1 MILGTLLEMLG
12 IGLVL
17 PVITLLTKPEL
28 VTQSPMYARV
38 AGHLGNPDQQTLV
51 AGIML
56 VLVVVYLAKN
66 LYLGVLAWWQS
77 RFIYGMQSEL
87 SQKLFAIYLRQPYTF
102 HLQHNSAHL
111 LRNVQS
117 EIGMF
122 INGMIIP
129 SMLILT
135 EGLVV
140 LGLFGLLVYVEP
152 IGTLAVFAL
161 LLSAGGA
168 FHFATRHR
176 LVAWGRER
184 QFHEGARIKLVQEGM
199 GGVKDVKLLG
209 REVDFLNKY
218 ATHTTQSMRMSQRQF
233 TMQQIPRLWL
243 EFLAVSGL
251 AVLIITMSIQA
262 KPLADFIPTLAL
274 FAAVSFRLMPS
285 ASRILSS
292 IQQLRFSVPVIDL
305 LSREFKLVSP
315 LVVDAKTPPHAL
327 NKQFELVNISFN
339 YQNTQ
344 KLALDNVSLT
354 IRKGEAVG
362 FIGESGS
369 GKSTLIDL
377 ILGLLAPTKGRL
389 LLDGQDML
397 LAPRAWQDQIGYVPQ
412 SIYLSDDTLRRNVA
426 FGIADSD
433 IDDVA
438 VGNAIKDAQLERFI
452 ASLPEGINTVV
463 GERGVRISGGQ
474 RQRIGIAR
482 ALYHD
487 PAVLVLD
494 EATSALDN
502 ETEAEVMEAVSSL
515 QGKKT
520 ILIVAHRLSTVS
532 RCDRLYKLDQ
542 GRIIAS
548 DIPAE
553 LLR

>member
-1 MILGTLLEMLG
+1 MILGTMLEMLG

-28 VTQSPMYARV
+28 VTQNAMFSRFSGYF
-38 AGHLGNPDQQTLV
+38 GYPDQQSLV
-51 AGIML
+51 VGIML
-56 VLVVVYLAKN
+56 LLVAVYMVKN
-66 LYLGVLAWWQS
+66 FYLGLLAWWQS
-77 RFIYGMQSEL
+77 GFIYGMQSEL

-102 HLQHNSAHL
+102 HLLHNSAHL

-129 SMLILT
+129 SMLILA

-140 LGLFGLLVYVEP
+140 LGLFGLLLYFEP
-152 IGTLAVFAL
+152 IGTLAVFSL
-161 LLSAGGA
+161 LLTAGGG
-168 FHFATRHR
+168 FYLLTRHR
-176 LVAWGRER
+176 LVSWGGER
-184 QFHEGARIKLVQEGM
+184 QFHEGARIKLVQEGL

-218 ATHTTQSMRMSQRQF
+218 ALHTAQSMKMSRRQF
-233 TMQQIPRLWL
+233 TMQQVPRLWL
-243 EFLAVSGL
+243 ELLAVSGL
-251 AVLIITMSIQA
+251 AILIITMSIQVQ
-262 KPLADFIPTLAL
+262 PLENFIPTLAL
-274 FAAVSFRLMPS
+274 FAAISFRLMPS

-292 IQQLRFSVPVIDL
+292 VQQLRFSVPVIDL
-305 LSREFKLVSP
+305 LSREFKLESIP
-315 LVVDAKTPPHAL
+315 TSVDVAKHRHE
-327 NKQFELVNISFN
+327 FEQKLELIDVSFN
-339 YQNTQ
+339 YPNTQ

-354 IRKGEAVG
+354 ICKGDAIG
-362 FIGESGS
+362 LIGESGS

-377 ILGLLAPTKGRL
+377 ILGLLAPTKGQL
-389 LLDGQDML
+389 LLDGHDI
-397 LAPRAWQDQIGYVPQ
+397 LATPRVWQDQIGYVPQ

-426 FGIADSD
+426 FGVADSD

-438 VGNAIKDAQLERFI
+438 VADAIKAAQLEPFVDNL
-452 ASLPEGINTVV
+452 SEGLNTIV
-463 GERGVRISGGQ
+463 GERGVRLSGGQ

-502 ETEAEVMEAVSSL
+502 ETEAEVMQSVSNL

-532 RCDRLYKLDQ
+532 NCDRLYKLDQ
-542 GRIIAS
+542 GRIIAT
-548 DIPAE
+548 DVPARM
-553 LLR
+553 L